1 MLLNYTRELKLL
13 FHLNKWCFGVPYDWD
28 EVSQSISPISS
39 RKHDRCFTLASWILR
54 TQILWTLISLLL
66 SMLEE
71 NTAMSYFVDMTVPV
85 IKSLMVRYRET
96 QLPVDMLNRLNS
108 LIVLVILVG
117 IGHLILI
124 LNGYVLIKQRD
135 LFHPLVS
142 MTILCLVL
150 FTYACLLLLLV
161 AAGKVHTSS
170 ESCIKSWTSDTNILK
185 IRLARKSLRA
195 LKPIV
200 VE

>member
-13 FHLNKWCFGVPYDWD
+13 FHLNKWCFSVPYDWD

-39 RKHDRCFTLASWILR
+39 RKHDRRFTLASWILR
-54 TQILWTLISLLL
+54 MQILWTLISLLL

-85 IKSLMVRYRET
+85 LKSLMARYRKI
-96 QLPVDMLNRLNS
+96 QLTVDMVNRLNF
-108 LIVLVILVG
+108 LIVFVILVR

-124 LNGYVLIKQRD
+124 LNGYVLMKQRD

-142 MTILCLVL
+142 MAILCLVL

-161 AAGKVHTSS
+161 AAGKVHSTTRSA
-170 ESCIKSWTSDTNILK
+170 I
-185 IRLARKSLRA
+185 
-195 LKPIV
+195 
-200 VE
+200 